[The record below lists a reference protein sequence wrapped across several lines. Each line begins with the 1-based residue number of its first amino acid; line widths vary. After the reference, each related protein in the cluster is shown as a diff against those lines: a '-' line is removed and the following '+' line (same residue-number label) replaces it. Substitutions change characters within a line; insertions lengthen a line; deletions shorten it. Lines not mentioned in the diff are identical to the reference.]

1 MIAISASFLLMLSCK
16 GGKMAGDDGEAPS
29 DSVEIVDTASV
40 DTMEQLISDTPMPKA
55 ADELF
60 DDFFFNYAANR
71 KLQLERTVFPLP
83 LVIGERTDTIT
94 KHAWK
99 TEHFFMHQGYYTLMF
114 PNRSQMELVKD
125 TAVSNVT
132 VEKIDFAIKTVRQYI
147 FNRTGGLW
155 MLRKINIIPLY
166 KNDNASFLKF
176 YHQFANDSVF
186 QTESLYDPVQFVGPD
201 PDDDFSQ
208 MEGVISPD
216 TWPAFAPELPQTMI
230 YNINYGQTCRKSNQ
244 VIFMIRGISNGL
256 EMELTFKR
264 EGSKW
269 QLVKMTT

>member
-1 MIAISASFLLMLSCK
+1 
-16 GGKMAGDDGEAPS
+16 
-29 DSVEIVDTASV
+29 
-40 DTMEQLISDTPMPKA
+40 
-55 ADELF
+55 
-60 DDFFFNYAANR
+60 
-71 KLQLERTVFPLP
+71 
-83 LVIGERTDTIT
+83 
-94 KHAWK
+94 
-99 TEHFFMHQGYYTLMF
+99 
-114 PNRSQMELVKD
+114 
-125 TAVSNVT
+125 
-132 VEKIDFAIKTVRQYI
+132 
-147 FNRTGGLW
+147 GGLW

>member
-1 MIAISASFLLMLSCK
+1 MT
-16 GGKMAGDDGEAPS
+16 GDDGEAPS
-29 DSVEIVDTASV
+29 DSMEIVDTVSV

-114 PNRSQMELVKD
+114 PNRRQMELVKD

-132 VEKIDFAIKTVRQYI
+132 VEKIDFGIKTVRQYI